1 MIKSYFKIAIRNFTR
16 NLSFSLINLFG
27 LSIAF
32 ALFILL
38 SLYIKSELSTD
49 KHIKNVENIHCLVEK
64 NRSHIFGSGLFF
76 EFVNERYPEVK
87 KVSRS
92 IIRPGEFYLEDGHYV
107 YFDKMGMVDSSY
119 FKMFKSEVLLG
130 DLDHAL
136 EGRNSMVL
144 TESAA
149 RALFKDDNPIGKTVN
164 WNRSYEFIVNA
175 VIPDIPE
182 NSLYNVDCFVSILCW
197 LDLAPGALTNA
208 RDWGI
213 NTFVELEENADIPLL
228 EQKLSKDLLEQFGRD
243 SNWGLIPYSDIYFN
257 QKVQTP
263 DEFRHGNKQFILLFI
278 GIAFFIIVIACI
290 NYINLTTAKA
300 GSRAREVG
308 IRKVVGAYK
317 QKLIKQFLSESI
329 LMVLLSLIIGFLLAE
344 LAIEEFNLLAQTSL
358 QVKDF
363 YFFPFNVFFII
374 GASLIGSISGL
385 YPAIV
390 LTSFK
395 TVEVLKGKISGSR
408 GGIIVRKSLMVFQFV
423 ISLVMIVGT
432 IVIFRQINY
441 VKHTNLGFDKEN
453 VIRLKTKD
461 NAYVNAQA
469 FKNELLAIPGV
480 NKISFANAVPGDLTN
495 GMFAQVDG
503 EDINMR
509 HLKCDPEYF
518 DLMGLQMVSGRH
530 FSSEDEADRSG
541 RYMIN
546 EAAMKY
552 YGWEDPYAIKL
563 WGIFKLIGI
572 VKDFNY
578 QSLHQPVAP
587 LFITFLDNMNE
598 IVIKISGT
606 NQTAI
611 INQIEKAWKK
621 KYPEHPFNFEFVDQ
635 VVDQQYKAEERL
647 SKIVSYFSAFAL
659 IIGCMGLLGMTSY
672 MIQQRR
678 REIGI
683 RKVHGGSVKQ
693 IVNMLSFEFV
703 KWVMLAFVIS
713 VPISYYLMKNWL
725 AKNFTYQ
732 VEISWWIFAISGIS
746 VILLSLLT
754 VGILSYRA
762 ANMNPVDSLRYE

>member
-1 MIKSYFKIAIRNFTR
+1 
-16 NLSFSLINLFG
+16 
-27 LSIAF
+27 
-32 ALFILL
+32 
-38 SLYIKSELSTD
+38 
-49 KHIKNVENIHCLVEK
+49 
-64 NRSHIFGSGLFF
+64 
-76 EFVNERYPEVK
+76 
-87 KVSRS
+87 
-92 IIRPGEFYLEDGHYV
+92 
-107 YFDKMGMVDSSY
+107 MGMVDSSY

-149 RALFKDDNPIGKTVN
+149 KALFKDDNPIGKTVN
-164 WNRSYEFIVNA
+164 WNRDYEFIVNA

-182 NSLYNVDCFVSILCW
+182 NSLYNVDCFVSILCL
-197 LDLAPGALTNA
+197 LDLAPGLLTRA
-208 RDWGI
+208 TDWSF

-257 QKVQTP
+257 QKIQVP
-263 DEFRHGNKQFILLFI
+263 DEFRRGNKQFIMLFL
-278 GIAFFIIVIACI
+278 GIALFIIVIACI

-329 LMVLLSLIIGFLLAE
+329 LMVLLSLIIGFLLTE

-363 YFFPFNVFFII
+363 YFFPFNVLFII

-461 NAYVNAQA
+461 NAYVNAQD

-480 NKISFANAVPGDLTN
+480 NKISFANAVPGDITN
-495 GMFAQVDG
+495 GMFFQVDG
-503 EDINMR
+503 KDINMR

-518 DLMGLQMVSGRH
+518 DLMGLQMVSGRS
-530 FSSEDEADRSG
+530 FSDEDKADRAG

-546 EAAMKY
+546 EAAAKY
-552 YGWEDPYAIKL
+552 YGWEDPYQIRI
-563 WGIFKLIGI
+563 WGFKLIGI

-606 NQTAI
+606 NQIEI
-611 INQIEKAWKK
+611 IDQIEKAWKK

-635 VVDQQYKAEERL
+635 VLDQQYKAEERL

-659 IIGCMGLLGMTSY
+659 IIACMGLLGMTSY

-678 REIGI
+678 KEIGI
-683 RKVHGGSVKQ
+683 RKVHGGAVKQ
-693 IVNMLSFEFV
+693 IVYMLSLEFV

-713 VPISYYLMKNWL
+713 VPISYLLMENWL

-732 VEISWWIFAISGIS
+732 VEMEWWIFAISGIS